1 MAISFNSFSM
11 GIDFFKQRDPVF
23 TSKAIVID
31 VLDNTEPL
39 GISIR
44 CERLI
49 RDRKRLAA
57 RSTIELT

>member
-1 MAISFNSFSM
+1 
-11 GIDFFKQRDPVF
+11 
-23 TSKAIVID
+23 